1 MTKTALYFGSFN
13 PIHNGHL
20 GLANYLINNN
30 LSDEVWFVVSP
41 RNPLKNEQE
50 LIDEHLRIDMARL
63 AIDGN
68 NCLQTSD
75 IEFDMPKPSFTVDT
89 LKKLQQ
95 KFPDVNFSLLI
106 GSDNALVFDKW
117 KDFKAILQMVEI
129 LVYPRENFDFKQVKE
144 NFPQMK
150 YLEFAPQYKISST
163 QIRNEI
169 KKHHFALAN
178 KWLHPKVLNYIKCK
192 NIY

>member
-1 MTKTALYFGSFN
+1 MKKIALYFGSFN

-50 LIDEHLRIDMARL
+50 LIDEHLRIAMVRL
-63 AIDGN
+63 AIDGE
-68 NCLQTSD
+68 NCLQASD

-95 KFPDVNFSLLI
+95 KFPDAHFSLLI
-106 GSDNALVFDKW
+106 GSDNALVFNKW
-117 KDFKAILQMVEI
+117 KDFETILQMVEI
-129 LVYPRENFDFKQVKE
+129 LVYPRENSNFQQVKE
-144 NFPQMK
+144 NFPKMK
-150 YLEFAPQYKISST
+150 YLAFAPQYKISST

-169 KKHHFALAN
+169 KKNRFVLAK
-178 KWLHPKVLNYIKCK
+178 KWLQPKVLNYIKCK